1 MEPAK
6 NVEELASGRE
16 NLRAVPRFGV
26 DEDAQVLLVEYGTSL
41 CCRIVDLSLG
51 GCRIRTKERF
61 TARAKARVEVSF
73 KVRGLAF
80 RFCGMTQWTD
90 GRNLAGIRFVDVS
103 TRRREDLAEAIGEIA
118 EKAAAKQAAEKLAA
132 EQEAAAK
139 LAAEEHAAAPAA
151 NAPDAGKQNES
162 QQQHSTVQMP
172 AIEAQPLHGSRTLFA
187 LPWAGGG
194 QRTPTATIPM
204 ATIKELSGP
213 LGGSATAERSEAEQR
228 PPRASS
234 GSPQLVAAQRP
245 ETPVASQPPSKP
257 IGRERRAQ
265 SREGVDTSAII
276 FLVNVASVL
285 TGRILDLSLG
295 GCRIRTDERFPVGIY
310 TRIETEFRLEGLPFR
325 LGGVIQAIHDQDRR
339 NVGIRFLDM
348 SSRKREQIE
357 QLIEEIEAAKR
368 DQGPGTSHPSEPR
381 PLAGGPGRE

>member
-26 DEDAQVLLVEYGTSL
+26 DEDAQVLLVEYGSTY

-61 TARAKARVEVSF
+61 TARARARVEVSF

-118 EKAAAKQAAEKLAA
+118 EKAAAKEAAEKLAA

-139 LAAEEHAAAPAA
+139 LAAEEQAAASATGRPAVVE
-151 NAPDAGKQNES
+151 QNES
-162 QQQHSTVQMP
+162 QQHHSTVQAP
-172 AIEAQPLHGSRTLFA
+172 AQVLGGGSRTLFA
-187 LPWAGGG
+187 LPWASGG
-194 QRTPTATIPM
+194 QRTPT

-213 LGGSATAERSEAEQR
+213 LGGSAAAERSEAEQR
-228 PPRASS
+228 PAGALS
-234 GSPQLVAAQRP
+234 GSPQLVAAKKT
-245 ETPVASQPPSKP
+245 ETPAAGQQPSKSNV
-257 IGRERRAQ
+257 RERRAQ
-265 SREGVDTSAII
+265 SREGVDTTAII

-285 TGRILDLSLG
+285 TGRIIDLSLG

-357 QLIEEIEAAKR
+357 QLIDEIEEMRTGAKG
-368 DQGPGTSHPSEPR
+368 D
-381 PLAGGPGRE
+381 